1 MGTRIGDKISLSGV
15 SFKTMLELNERYSD
29 VTFRMMVVRSAKGDI
44 PDGNTLWQGNLG
56 NKMLD
61 TFNTERYSVIFTK
74 YVKMRAPNMGIQST
88 GVQQIGSGFASGTP
102 HLSCATRIVKF
113 YVPDKKFTRSGVLQY
128 ENVSTQ
134 TKFFDYLFM
143 MCVCV

>member
-88 GVQQIGSGFASGTP
+88 GVQQIVSGFSSGTP
-102 HLSCATRIVKF
+102 HLSRATRIVKF
-113 YVPDKKFTRSGVLQY
+113 YVQEIHSEWGKTSVLRLSF
-128 ENVSTQ
+128 ST
-134 TKFFDYLFM
+134 TIS
-143 MCVCV
+143 